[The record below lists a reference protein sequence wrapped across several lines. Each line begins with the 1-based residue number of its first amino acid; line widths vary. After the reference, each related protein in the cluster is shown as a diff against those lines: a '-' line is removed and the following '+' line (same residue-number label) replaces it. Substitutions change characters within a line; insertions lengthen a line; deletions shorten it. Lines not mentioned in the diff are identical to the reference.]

1 MIKGINTLSEK
12 MGGFLNVAPGVSKY
26 LNHALYTLR
35 DL

>member
-1 MIKGINTLSEK
+1 